1 MQHPKARPNTQRERR
16 MVALRPPPS
25 FRSCLPDA
33 ETTSMKQQLK
43 NLIERVLIA
52 RPDASPDDIRNL
64 VPALRERTDE
74 EIERLVAP
82 TRDRRAKNS
91 R

>member
-1 MQHPKARPNTQRERR
+1 MP
-16 MVALRPPPS
+16 
-25 FRSCLPDA
+25 
-33 ETTSMKQQLK
+33 MKQNLK

-64 VPALRERTDE
+64 VPALREKSDE
-74 EIERLVAP
+74 EIERLVSPLRA
-82 TRDRRAKNS
+82 RRAKDA

>member
-1 MQHPKARPNTQRERR
+1 
-16 MVALRPPPS
+16 
-25 FRSCLPDA
+25 
-33 ETTSMKQQLK
+33 MKQQLK